1 MRKYRVSRF
10 KQFIFPQELIIDKYH
25 VLTRKRHFPSFWLVT
40 EESIPLS
47 KLASIQIHRGFLF
60 SKLIIENSGGPYP
73 IVVEGLWNR
82 AAREARD
89 ILERIEREMQAGYE
103 IAGQADDEA
112 GEDGTPPGGRGPEP
126 AQPVRPPHK
135 PRDERRPEETRTSPS
150 QTAFDIAMNRITD
163 SISKVSRAEASE
175 REGAETPPSGA
186 YDHFPLLKP
195 KAGSSNPDPPP
206 PETRRSAPS
215 RTDRL
220 IVPLPERFGELPSD
234 QWRPRAPWDPAPADK
249 AEGEDEPGLRTI
261 DPVEFLS
268 QDALT
273 QTALKERA
281 GVRRDYLGEL
291 ANWWDRAKSTLMASG
306 SKQTRRKRRLQ

>member
-47 KLASIQIHRGFLF
+47 KLASIQIHRGFVF

-73 IVVEGLWNR
+73 IVVEGLWNG

-89 ILERIEREMQAGYE
+89 ILERIEREMQAGSE
-103 IAGQADDEA
+103 VEELVDDDGFDEA
-112 GEDGTPPGGRGPEP
+112 APPPQRDPHN
-126 AQPVRPPHK
+126 ADTARPPRDARK
-135 PRDERRPEETRTSPS
+135 AEQPRQTDSRLS

-163 SISKVSRAEASE
+163 SISKVSRGRTAKVESTQKPPKAE
-175 REGAETPPSGA
+175 
-186 YDHFPLLKP
+186 YDPFPLLKP
-195 KAGSSNPDPPP
+195 TAESAERRSTP

-215 RTDRL
+215 RSDQLTT
-220 IVPLPERFGELPSD
+220 PLPKRFGNLPSD
-234 QWRPRAPWDPAPADK
+234 DWQPRPPW
-249 AEGEDEPGLRTI
+249 EPTPVEEENHEEETGFATI

-268 QDALT
+268 QDAVF
-273 QTALKERA
+273 QTTAKEGSGERP
-281 GVRRDYLGEL
+281 DYLGTL
-291 ANWWDRAKSTLMASG
+291 VSWWDRAKTSITSG
-306 SKQTRRKRRLQ
+306 VSRQSRRSRKLR